1 MKVTATH
8 EETIRTIKEAELEI
22 AEITLLSA
30 KEAGS
35 LLTEKQGLSDSYWW
49 LRSPGNYPDCAAYV
63 DCGGK
68 VRAGGTDVDNIDF
81 GVRPA
86 LRFSNPESSNLVPG
100 DSFEAGGERWTIIDD
115 NLALCDRI
123 IEKSVFRTDTNAPD
137 ANDYEKSDVKTWLEN
152 WALEKGIYTTAQLEQ
167 MQGRA

>member
-8 EETIRTIKEAELEI
+8 EETIRTIKETELEI

-35 LLTEKQGLSDSYWW
+35 LLTEKQRLSDAYWW
-49 LRSPGNYPDCAAYV
+49 LRSPGYCLNCAASV
-63 DCGGK
+63 DPDGAVLTGGHN
-68 VRAGGTDVDNIDF
+68 VYCYF

-100 DSFEAGGERWTIIDD
+100 DSFDAGGERWTIIDD
-115 NLALCDRI
+115 DLALCDRI